1 MSIAK
6 RMDDIPFS
14 GIRKVFEKVGAMEA
28 AGHEVIHLEIGRPDF
43 GTPDHIVHAAK
54 QALDQGKVHYTS
66 NYGIPELRQAVA
78 DKLRDEN
85 QLEYDPASEIIVTA
99 GANEAVFAA
108 MLALVEPGDDVL
120 IPCPCWPTYFSCV
133 HMAGGTPIPVPVDIV
148 NGLQFDIDLLR
159 EKMNPRTKM
168 IVLNSPN
175 NPSGAVYPKE
185 TLMQVAALAQEHN
198 AYLLSDEIYEKIIY
212 DGDPY

>member
-1 MSIAK
+1 MQMSIAK
-6 RMDDIPFS
+6 RMDDIPLS

-28 AGHEVIHLEIGRPDF
+28 AGHEVIHMEIGRPDF
-43 GTPDHIVHAAK
+43 GTPDHIVHASK

-108 MLALVEPGDDVL
+108 MLALVEPGA
-120 IPCPCWPTYFSCV
+120 CV

-175 NPSGAVYPKE
+175 NPSWAVYPKE
-185 TLMQVAALAQEHN
+185 TLMQVAALAQEHD

-212 DGDPY
+212 DGDPC

>member
-14 GIRKVFEKVGAMEA
+14 GIRKIFEKVGAMEA

-43 GTPDHIVHAAK
+43 GTPGHIVQAAK

-66 NYGIPELRQAVA
+66 NYGISELRKAVA

-85 QLEYDPASEIIVTA
+85 QLEYDPESEIIVTA

-108 MLALVEPGDDVL
+108 MLALVEPGDEAL

-133 HMAGGTPIPVPVDIV
+133 HMAGGTPVPVPVNLS
-148 NGLQFDIDLLR
+148 NGLQLDLSNLKK
-159 EKMNPRTKM
+159 KMGPRTKM
-168 IVLNSPN
+168 LILNSPN

-185 TLMQVAALAQEHN
+185 IIEQVAALVQEHGVF
-198 AYLLSDEIYEKIIY
+198 LLSD
-212 DGDPY
+212 